1 MRVSELLKQLTDHL
15 AEHGDDDIL
24 VAAKPELESP
34 AQAFAVEHAIEK
46 DGEQLALLSVPPSAL
61 LLPSE
66 DKKSANTCPDEE
78 KEPKENRP
86 NSLQQAIQ
94 SLRSE
99 NETLLSVLPEAIQRI
114 SEKLK
119 ETDPEKEATEEAES
133 ALEKFLKEITSSGPA
148 SIQIRVSL

>member
-1 MRVSELLKQLTDHL
+1 MTVSELLKQLTDHL

-34 AQAFAVEHAIEK
+34 AQTFAVEHAIEK

-66 DKKSANTCPDEE
+66 DKNSANTCPDEE
-78 KEPKENRP
+78 KEPKENHP
-86 NSLQQAIQ
+86 NSLRQAIQ

-119 ETDPEKEATEEAES
+119 EIDLEKEATEKAES
-133 ALEKFLKEITSSGPA
+133 ALEKFLKETTSSGPA
-148 SIQIRVSL
+148 SVQIRVSL